1 MNSKSMRR
9 SIAPGIG
16 LVVVVLLATAAF
28 GPAAGTEDA
37 AQPDP
42 MLSEGAILDAAW
54 EPAPCPDAAEPEN
67 GSVEQAILDLDSAP
81 APELDLHPT
90 AICRMAPQCAT
101 DSDCDAI
108 CGAGQGR
115 CGHSRCPVRVCKCG

>member
-1 MNSKSMRR
+1 MNGKSMGR
-9 SIAPGIG
+9 SIVSGIG

-37 AQPDP
+37 AQPAQIP
-42 MLSEGAILDAAW
+42 LEGAIFDAAW
-54 EPAPCPDAAEPEN
+54 EPDLCVETVEPED
-67 GSVEQAILDLDSAP
+67 GTVEQAILDL
-81 APELDLHPT
+81 EFTPT
-90 AICRMAPQCAT
+90 PDIDAQPVSICRMAPQCAT

-115 CGHSRCPVRVCKCG
+115 CGHSRCPVRVCKCS